1 MEANVETTLDMAKV
15 TTKGQ
20 ITIPKAI
27 RQILGVGTGD
37 KVLFYDLGDGSVA
50 MRSARLGALR
60 DLRSAF
66 EGAAEEAGID
76 DENDVVELVR
86 EMRRE
91 KAGR

>member
-1 MEANVETTLDMAKV
+1 MEATLDMAKV

-50 MRSARLGALR
+50 MRSARLSALHE
-60 DLRSAF
+60 LQAAF
-66 EGAAEEAGID
+66 EGAAEEAGL
-76 DENDVVELVR
+76 ETEEDVTALVR
-86 EMRRE
+86 GIRHEM
-91 KAGR
+91 AGQ

>member
-1 MEANVETTLDMAKV
+1 MEATLDMAKV

-50 MRSARLGALR
+50 MRSARLSALR
-60 DLRSAF
+60 DLQAAF
-66 EGAAEEAGID
+66 DGAAEEAGIASED
-76 DENDVVELVR
+76 DVVELVR
-86 EMRRE
+86 EVRRE
-91 KAGR
+91 RAGK